1 MKYFIIKINILFLN
15 IYRPVTVSDRSN
27 SGKGETSTSEQG
39 DNATQNL
46 PQIM

>member
-1 MKYFIIKINILFLN
+1 M
-15 IYRPVTVSDRSN
+15 TVSDHLN

-39 DNATQNL
+39 DNATQNS